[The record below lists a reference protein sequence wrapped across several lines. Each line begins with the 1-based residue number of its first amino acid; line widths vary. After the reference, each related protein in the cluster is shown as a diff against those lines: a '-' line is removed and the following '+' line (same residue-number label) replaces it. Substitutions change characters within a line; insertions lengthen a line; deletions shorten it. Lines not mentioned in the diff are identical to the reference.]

1 MARGRVREPRGGGGV
16 PGGPRAAIPPAPL
29 GFLASHGYPLEPP
42 WTPWKSSKLSCMACN
57 TDRFLALALPR
68 GNPNFVPDLD
78 NGVCI
83 CVYVYMFFDRSCGS
97 ASFLGSEGTPVG
109 GMTVKARLFAR
120 GVFLRA
126 FEGCTAAEVIDWA
139 HTWGD
144 WDEIRISS
152 RQGNSK
158 SLSVT
163 RFDVPVGQPR

>member
-1 MARGRVREPRGGGGV
+1 
-16 PGGPRAAIPPAPL
+16 
-29 GFLASHGYPLEPP
+29 
-42 WTPWKSSKLSCMACN
+42 
-57 TDRFLALALPR
+57 
-68 GNPNFVPDLD
+68 
-78 NGVCI
+78 
-83 CVYVYMFFDRSCGS
+83 MFFDRSCGS
-97 ASFLGSEGTPVG
+97 ASFFGSEGNPVG

-158 SLSVT
+158 SVSVT